1 MKGLTAEDVWAMFA
15 ETDRRMKETDR
26 RMKET
31 DRRMK
36 ETDRQ
41 MKELSEKVFGEMS
54 AKKLQEDEEY
64 RKRME
69 KKAQDDEEFRK
80 ERQET
85 ERLVKELTKNVSG
98 ISDSNGA
105 FAEDFFYNSLEKNMN
120 FAGVHFD
127 SISDEFGGKIKI
139 DGTIVRDQ
147 FDIIMLNDEAIAII
161 EIKYKAESDYPKKM
175 AEKKIKNFRLL
186 FPYYAKYKIYL
197 GLGSLSFGQKVIQE
211 AKKYGVGLLKQ
222 RGETIE
228 FKTDWVRAY

>member
-1 MKGLTAEDVWAMFA
+1 MKKIKGLTADDVWAMFA
-15 ETDRRMKETDR
+15 ESDRKMQETDR
-26 RMKET
+26 KL
-31 DRRMK
+31 
-36 ETDRQ
+36 
-41 MKELSEKVFGEMS
+41 KELGIH
-54 AKKLQEDEEY
+54 
-64 RKRME
+64 
-69 KKAQDDEEFRK
+69 
-80 ERQET
+80 
-85 ERLVKELTKNVSG
+85 VSG

-127 SISDEFGGKIKI
+127 SISDEFGGEIKI
-139 DGTIVRDQ
+139 NGTIVKDQ
-147 FDIIMLNDEAIAII
+147 FDIVMINDKTIAII

-197 GLGSLSFGQKVIQE
+197 GLGSLSFSQKVIQE

-228 FKTDWVRAY
+228 FKTDWVKAH